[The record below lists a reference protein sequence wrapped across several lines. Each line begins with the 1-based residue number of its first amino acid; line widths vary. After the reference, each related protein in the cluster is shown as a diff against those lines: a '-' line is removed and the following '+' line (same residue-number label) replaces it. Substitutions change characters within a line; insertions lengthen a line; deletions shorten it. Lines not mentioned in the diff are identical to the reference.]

1 MILMV
6 DLFGDIPYSKSL
18 DGTELNPPLQ
28 DDAFIYEEALK
39 LLDEAIIDLENPV
52 SLPGT
57 ETDLFFPNLSKSE
70 RIRMEASCTP
80 LSLKP
85 I

>member
-6 DLFGDIPYSKSL
+6 DLFGDIPYSESL

-57 ETDLFFPNLSKSE
+57 ETDLFFQSIQVRTYPS
-70 RIRMEASCTP
+70 MEASCQYH
-80 LSLKP
+80 
-85 I
+85 